1 MTIRA
6 FTQRAIY
13 SYRKTLKTLKK
24 MLAAVS
30 SSQFFVKKEC
40 NICQCFG
47 EFQLKTLRNSR
58 DIATSFKKKCF
69 TFRMSFQN
77 LTNGWRSIWYYGAFL
92 SIAKSRKRL
101 FVDHEWMARKSL
113 TGRIPLNPRKIALK
127 NVFKRTIHRV
137 GNLCNFA
144 TCLIAVKTFK
154 ILVKSWN
161 SVWLLV

>member
-1 MTIRA
+1 
-6 FTQRAIY
+6 
-13 SYRKTLKTLKK
+13 

-30 SSQFFVKKEC
+30 SSQFFCEERMQYMLVFWGISTE
-40 NICQCFG
+40 NTQ
-47 EFQLKTLRNSR
+47 EFQRYSNF
-58 DIATSFKKKCF
+58 FKKKCF

-113 TGRIPLNPRKIALK
+113 TGRIPLNPRKKALK